1 MDLLF
6 DSTVYVI
13 AAIRKDDD
21 NKCGKKPY
29 ASLTFVTSCAKLLLR
44 WSNTHKDNQK

>member
-1 MDLLF
+1 MNLLF

-21 NKCGKKPY
+21 DKGRKKPC
-29 ASLTFVTSCAKLLLR
+29 ASLTFVTSCAKLLR
-44 WSNTHKDNQK
+44 R